1 MYSLHISSCTGEAC
15 PDCDGNPAKLL
26 CSCKGFKGYGI
37 CSHVLAI
44 NHILRRHNVKYQVL
58 ELTGKNPGKNKGGN
72 LKKRAAALSK
82 QRQLQNEEDSSD
94 AEEADLQEDVR
105 QALLW

>member
-1 MYSLHISSCTGEAC
+1 M
-15 PDCDGNPAKLL
+15 
-26 CSCKGFKGYGI
+26 
-37 CSHVLAI
+37 LAI
-44 NHILRRHNVKYQVL
+44 NHILRAHNVKYQVL

>member
-15 PDCDGNPAKLL
+15 PDCDGNPAKVL

-44 NHILRRHNVKYQVL
+44 NHILRAHNVKYQVL
-58 ELTGKNPGKNKGGN
+58 ELTGKLPGKNKGGN

-82 QRQLQNEEDSSD
+82 QRQLANEESSDSSD
-94 AEEADLQEDVR
+94 ADAEEVR